1 MTRLKLRADRLQWVE
16 LEGEVVA
23 LDESALTYLGANES
37 AALLWRELATG
48 TSPERLA
55 ELLVDHF
62 GIDPVEARADVD
74 GFVADLR
81 SRGLLEAGS

>member
-48 TSPERLA
+48 TSRERLA

-74 GFVADLR
+74 GFVENLR

>member
-37 AALLWRELATG
+37 AALLWRELAAG
-48 TSPERLA
+48 TSRERLA
-55 ELLVDHF
+55 GLLADHYELDL
-62 GIDPVEARADVD
+62 VEAQADVD
-74 GFVADLR
+74 GFVESLR
-81 SRGLLEAGS
+81 SRGLLEAE